1 MGMLKQPGFAELAQA
16 FVEATSPLVSN
27 RTINIMELDGTIIA
41 STEKERI
48 GTYHHGARLVAETGK
63 PVIIEPGQVKEYPGA
78 KEGAN
83 LPILDQGRLI
93 GVVGLYGKEQEI
105 RDAANLLRVYVTQF
119 FRQQSSFREKTY
131 RRELSRRLLQL
142 LLTGRPED
150 QEEREN
156 LQSRL
161 GVQFSYPLV
170 LLGLRWKGENGL
182 TARRNLEDQ
191 LEEWLQPGKGRKQT
205 SFYGELDQQLVVLHS
220 LKKGEEGALLRPE
233 RDPKGLLYHLVQR
246 VLGEK
251 DCALVVSQLCHRP
264 EDLPEARHEL
274 ETLLERPAEKL
285 QFVEESR
292 IRVRYLLERLRTHG
306 GRAYAEQAIRRGKKQ
321 VTEHQWQQLLATAR
335 CYYEE
340 QGSVQ
345 RAAERLDIHKN
356 TLQYRLKRLYEVLQ
370 LEEATAFEREFLIQT
385 ILLER
390 TREEK

>member
-27 RTINIMELDGTIIA
+27 RTINIMDLDGTIVA

-48 GTYHHGARLVAETGK
+48 GTYHHGARLVAETGR
-63 PVIIEPGQVKEYPGA
+63 PVIIEPGRVKDYPGA

-83 LPILDQGRLI
+83 LPIVDQGKLI

-119 FRQQSSFREKTY
+119 FRQQSRFREKTY
-131 RRELSRRLLQL
+131 HRELSRRLLQL
-142 LLTGRPED
+142 LLAGRPED

-156 LQSRL
+156 LLNRL
-161 GVQFSYPLV
+161 NVQLSYPLV
-170 LLGLRWKGENGL
+170 LVGLRWTGENGL
-182 TARRNLEDQ
+182 AARRNLEDQ
-191 LEEWLQPGKGRKQT
+191 LEEWLQPGKDRKQT
-205 SFYGELDQQLVVLHS
+205 DLYGELDQQLVVLHS
-220 LKKGEEGALLRPE
+220 LQKGEESALLHPE
-233 RDPKGLLYHLVQR
+233 RDQKGLLYRLVQR
-246 VLGEK
+246 VLREK
-251 DCALVVSQLCHRP
+251 DCVLAVSRVCHQP

-274 ETLLERPAEKL
+274 DTLLAHPAEKL
-285 QFVEESR
+285 LFVEEPR
-292 IRVRYLLERLRTHG
+292 VRVRYLLERLRTHG
-306 GRAYAEQAIRRGKKQ
+306 GRACAEPAIRQGKKQ
-321 VTEHQWQQLLATAR
+321 VTQHQWQQLLDTAR

-370 LEEATAFEREFLIQT
+370 LEEATAFEREFLIQV
-385 ILLER
+385 ILLESSR
-390 TREEK
+390 GEK